1 MRGLYKIGTVK
12 KVTDVLD
19 RAGKPYA
26 LYTGVKPNPTVSLVN
41 EAKAVYDR
49 EGCDY
54 LIGIGGGSPLD
65 VSKAISILAKTA
77 VISKITMDLTNQ
89 RNPVFR

>member
-1 MRGLYKIGTVK
+1 M
-12 KVTDVLD
+12 D

-65 VSKAISILAKTA
+65 VQS
-77 VISKITMDLTNQ
+77 NQ
-89 RNPVFR
+89 YPGKKRR